1 MSDRADELIRRRA
14 ELIAACAAQRVGV
27 EVYVGALARPIAL
40 ADRGLGVLRYLR
52 SHPLLLGA
60 LTAALVVAR
69 RRGLLQAGRRVVAQ
83 RGALLKWGQRGLLA
97 WRTWQAVRGRRKP
110 A

>member
-1 MSDRADELIRRRA
+1 MRRRA

-27 EVYVGALARPIAL
+27 SVYIGALAKPIAL

-69 RRGLLQAGRRVVAQ
+69 RRGFLQAGRRVLEH

-97 WRTWQAVRGRRKP
+97 WRTWQAMRSRRKP